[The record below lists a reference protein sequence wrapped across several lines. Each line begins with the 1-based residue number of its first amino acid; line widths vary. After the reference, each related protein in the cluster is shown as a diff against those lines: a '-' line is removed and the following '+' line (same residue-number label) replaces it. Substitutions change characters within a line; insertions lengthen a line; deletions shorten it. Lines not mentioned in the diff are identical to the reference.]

1 MTIAVTRL
9 DLSVSELRRKARRSD
24 DADQA
29 RRILAIALVLEG
41 GSREA
46 AGTQRQT
53 LRDWIVR
60 YNAEGLEVFKDR
72 PKPGRTPRLRGDNL
86 KAFDQRVEKG
96 PDIATD
102 KVVRWRC
109 ADLKEVAKDQFGV
122 SLSERS
128 IGRVLGKLR
137 FVRLSVRPQ
146 RPNVNTA
153 AQEAF
158 KKLCCDGEVS
168 TAASS
173 QRQAP

>member
-9 DLSVSELRRKARRSD
+9 DLSVAELRRRARLAH

-46 AGTQRQT
+46 AARAAGAQRQT
-53 LRDWIVR
+53 LRDWVMR
-60 YNAEGLEVFKDR
+60 YNAEGLAGLKDR
-72 PKPGRTPRLRGDNL
+72 PKPGRTPRLSEERL
-86 KAFDQRVEKG
+86 KVLDQLVDEG
-96 PDIATD
+96 PGIAAD

-109 ADLKEVAKDQFGV
+109 ADLKAVAQERFGV
-122 SLSERS
+122 TLSERS
-128 IGRVLGKLR
+128 IGRILGQRR

-146 RPNVNTA
+146 HPDADEA

-158 KKLCCDGEVS
+158 KKTS
-168 TAASS
+168 
-173 QRQAP
+173 P

>member
-1 MTIAVTRL
+1 MTIMVTRL
-9 DLSVSELRRKARRSD
+9 DLSVAELRKRARRSD

-46 AGTQRQT
+46 AARAAGAQRQT
-53 LRDWIVR
+53 LRDWLIR
-60 YNAEGLEVFKDR
+60 YNAEGLEGLKDR
-72 PKPGRTPRLRGDNL
+72 MKPGRTPRLRGDNL
-86 KAFDQRVEKG
+86 KAFDQVVEKG
-96 PDIATD
+96 PDMAKD

-109 ADLKEVAKDQFGV
+109 ADLKVVAKDQFGV

-146 RPNVNTA
+146 HPNADVA
-153 AQEAF
+153 AQETF
-158 KKLCCDGEVS
+158 KKTL
-168 TAASS
+168 
-173 QRQAP
+173 P

>member
-1 MTIAVTRL
+1 MTMAVTRL
-9 DLSVSELRRKARRSD
+9 DLSVAELRRRARRSD

-41 GSREA
+41 GSRAAAARA
-46 AGTQRQT
+46 AGAQRQT
-53 LRDWIVR
+53 LRDWIIR
-60 YNAEGLEVFKDR
+60 YNAEGLEGLKDR

-86 KAFDQRVEKG
+86 KAFDQLVEKG
-96 PDIATD
+96 PDRTTD

-128 IGRVLGKLR
+128 IGRVLGQLR

-146 RPNVNTA
+146 HPNADAV
-153 AQEAF
+153 AQDAF
-158 KKLCCDGEVS
+158 KKTLL
-168 TAASS
+168 
-173 QRQAP
+173 QR

>member
-1 MTIAVTRL
+1 MTLSVTRL
-9 DLSVSELRRKARRSD
+9 NLSVAELRRQARRSV

-46 AGTQRQT
+46 AARAAGAQRQT
-53 LRDWIVR
+53 LRDWVIR
-60 YNAEGLEVFKDR
+60 YNAAGLEGLKDR

-86 KAFDQRVEKG
+86 KAFDQLVEKG

-109 ADLKEVAKDQFGV
+109 ADLKAVAKEQFGV

-146 RPNVNTA
+146 HPNANVL
-153 AQEAF
+153 AQETF
-158 KKLCCDGEVS
+158 KKTS
-168 TAASS
+168 P
-173 QRQAP
+173 QQ

>member
-9 DLSVSELRRKARRSD
+9 DLSVAELRRLARRSD
-24 DADQA
+24 DADQT
-29 RRILAIALVLEG
+29 RRLLAIASVLEG

-46 AGTQRQT
+46 AARAAGAQRQT
-53 LRDWIVR
+53 LRDWVIR
-60 YNAEGLEVFKDR
+60 YNAEGLEGLKDR

-86 KAFDQRVEKG
+86 KAFDQLVEKG

-146 RPNVNTA
+146 HPNANVL

-158 KKLCCDGEVS
+158 KKTS
-168 TAASS
+168 P
-173 QRQAP
+173 QR

>member
-1 MTIAVTRL
+1 MTIGVTRL
-9 DLSVSELRRKARRSD
+9 DLSVLELRHLARRSD
-24 DADQA
+24 DADQT

-46 AGTQRQT
+46 AARAAGAQRQT
-53 LRDWIVR
+53 LRDWVIR
-60 YNAEGLEVFKDR
+60 YNAEGLEGLKDR
-72 PKPGRTPRLRGDNL
+72 TKPGRTPRLRGDNL
-86 KAFDQRVEKG
+86 MAFDQLVEKG

-109 ADLKEVAKDQFGV
+109 ADLKAVAKEQFGV

-146 RPNVNTA
+146 HPNAKVL
-153 AQEAF
+153 AQETF
-158 KKLCCDGEVS
+158 KKTS
-168 TAASS
+168 P
-173 QRQAP
+173 QQ

>member
-9 DLSVSELRRKARRSD
+9 DLSVAELRRLARRSD
-24 DADQA
+24 DADQT
-29 RRILAIALVLEG
+29 RRLLAIASVLEG

-46 AGTQRQT
+46 AARAAGAQRQT
-53 LRDWIVR
+53 LRDWVIR
-60 YNAEGLEVFKDR
+60 YNAEGLEGLKDR
-72 PKPGRTPRLRGDNL
+72 TKPGRTPRLRGDNL
-86 KAFDQRVEKG
+86 MAFDQLVEKG

-109 ADLKEVAKDQFGV
+109 ADLKAVAKEQFGV

-146 RPNVNTA
+146 HPNANVL
-153 AQEAF
+153 AQETF
-158 KKLCCDGEVS
+158 KKTS
-168 TAASS
+168 P
-173 QRQAP
+173 QQ

>member
-9 DLSVSELRRKARRSD
+9 DLSMAELRRRARLGD

-46 AGTQRQT
+46 AARAAGAQRQT
-53 LRDWIVR
+53 LRDWVIR
-60 YNAEGLEVFKDR
+60 YNGEGLDGLKDR
-72 PKPGRTPRLRGDNL
+72 PKPGRTPRLSGEQL
-86 KAFDQRVEKG
+86 KALDRLVEQG
-96 PDIATD
+96 PGIAAD

-109 ADLKEVAKDQFGV
+109 ADLKAVAQTRFGV

-128 IGRVLGKLR
+128 IGRILGQRR
-137 FVRLSVRPQ
+137 FARLSVRP
-146 RPNVNTA
+146 RHRDADEA

-158 KKLCCDGEVS
+158 KKTS
-168 TAASS
+168 P
-173 QRQAP
+173 RP

>member
-1 MTIAVTRL
+1 MTLSVSRL
-9 DLSVSELRRKARRSD
+9 DLSVAELRRQARRSD

-46 AGTQRQT
+46 AARAAGAQRQT
-53 LRDWIVR
+53 LRDWVIR
-60 YNAEGLEVFKDR
+60 YNAEGLAGLKDR

-86 KAFDQRVEKG
+86 KAFDRLVDDG

-102 KVVRWRC
+102 KAVRWRC
-109 ADLKEVAKDQFGV
+109 ADLKEVAKDRFGV

-137 FVRLSVRPQ
+137 FVRLSARPQ
-146 RPNVNTA
+146 HPNADPA

-158 KKLCCDGEVS
+158 KKTS
-168 TAASS
+168 PP
-173 QRQAP
+173 R

>member
-1 MTIAVTRL
+1 MTIAITRV
-9 DLSVSELRRKARRSD
+9 DVPVAELRRRARLSD

-46 AGTQRQT
+46 AARAAGAQRQT
-53 LRDWIVR
+53 LRDWVIR
-60 YNAEGLEVFKDR
+60 YNAEGVEGLKDR

-86 KAFDQRVEKG
+86 KAFEGLVEQG
-96 PDIATD
+96 PDIAVH

-109 ADLKEVAKDQFGV
+109 ADLKEVARDRFGV
-122 SLSERS
+122 SLSGRS
-128 IGRVLGKLR
+128 IGRVLGQLR

-146 RPNVNTA
+146 HPDADEA

-158 KKLCCDGEVS
+158 KKTS
-168 TAASS
+168 P
-173 QRQAP
+173 RR

>member
-9 DLSVSELRRKARRSD
+9 DLPVEELRRKARLSA
-24 DADQA
+24 DAGQA

-41 GSREA
+41 GSRAAAARA
-46 AGTQRQT
+46 AGAQRQT
-53 LRDWIVR
+53 LRDWVIR
-60 YNAEGLEVFKDR
+60 YNAEGLEGLKDR

-86 KAFDQRVEKG
+86 KAFDQLVEKG
-96 PDIATD
+96 PGIATG

-109 ADLKEVAKDQFGV
+109 TDLKEAAKDRFGV

-146 RPNVNTA
+146 HPNADTA

-158 KKLCCDGEVS
+158 KKTS
-168 TAASS
+168 P
-173 QRQAP
+173 RQ